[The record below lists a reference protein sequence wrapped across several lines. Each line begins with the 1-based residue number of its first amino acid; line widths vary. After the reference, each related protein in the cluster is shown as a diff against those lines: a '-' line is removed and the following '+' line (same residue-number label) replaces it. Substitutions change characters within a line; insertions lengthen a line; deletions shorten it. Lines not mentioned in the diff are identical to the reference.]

1 LEIFLQKQIKTMN
14 KRVLVIDDERMNLL
28 LFKGMLKNFDIT
40 LTTAISGSEGIDYHK
55 ENKFDLI
62 LTDFNMPLMNGVQT
76 LNILREFDNSINT
89 YTPIFLITAVDN
101 KSISEWKEFSFD
113 EVLFKPIDIELLKT
127 SINQYLFPNQ

>member
-1 LEIFLQKQIKTMN
+1 MEIFLQKQIKTMN

>member
-1 LEIFLQKQIKTMN
+1 MN